1 MTTSPQQLFVEPKFI
16 DLGVK
21 DYATVWEEMKS
32 FTNLREKN
40 ANDQFWLVEHPPVYT
55 QGQAG
60 KPEHVLRDTD
70 IPIVQTDRG
79 GQVTYHGPG
88 QIVIYTL
95 CDLKRCGIGV
105 RGFVD
110 AIENA
115 IIELLADY
123 GVTAKNRADAPGV
136 YVGDSK
142 IAALGLRVRRG
153 CSYHG
158 LSLNVDMDLAPFEN
172 INPCGYAGLSVTR
185 TVDHGIPYGR
195 HELATQLYKKLLE
208 QIYTPHLSR

>member
-1 MTTSPQQLFVEPKFI
+1 MTNPPKRPFVEPEFH
-16 DLGVK
+16 DLGVR
-21 DYATVWEEMKS
+21 DYSPVWEEMKS
-32 FTNLREKN
+32 FTNLRTKSM
-40 ANDQFWLVEHPPVYT
+40 ADQFWLVEHPPVYT

-60 KPEHVLRDTD
+60 KPEHILSDNG

-95 CDLKRCGIGV
+95 CDLKRVGIGV
-105 RGFVD
+105 RGFVT

-115 IIELLADY
+115 IIALLADY
-123 GVTAKNRADAPGV
+123 DVEASNRADAPGV
-136 YVGDSK
+136 YIGNSK
-142 IAALGLRVRRG
+142 IAALGLRVRKG

-158 LSLNVDMDLAPFEN
+158 LSLNVDMDLKPFDG

-185 TVDHGIPYGR
+185 TVDQGIS
-195 HELATQLYKKLLE
+195 ESAAVLAQQLYQKLLTQLY
-208 QIYTPHLSR
+208 TLS

>member
-1 MTTSPQQLFVEPKFI
+1 MITTPPAAHFVKPEFI
-16 DLGVK
+16 DRGVQE
-21 DYATVWEEMKS
+21 YAPVCEEMKT
-32 FTNLREKN
+32 FTNNRLKDS
-40 ANDQFWLVEHPPVYT
+40 ADQFWLVEHPPVYT

-60 KPEHVLRDTD
+60 KPEHMLCDSD

-79 GQVTYHGPG
+79 GQITYHGPG

-105 RGFVD
+105 RGFVT

-115 IIELLADY
+115 IVELLADY
-123 GVTAKNRADAPGV
+123 GVEANSRADAPGV
-136 YVGDSK
+136 YVDNSK
-142 IAALGLRVRRG
+142 IAALGLRVRKG

-158 LSLNVDMDLAPFEN
+158 LSLNVDLDLAPFDN

-185 TVDHGIPYGR
+185 TVDHGITDTCDI
-195 HELATQLYKKLLE
+195 LAVHLYQKLLR
-208 QIYTPHLSR
+208 QIYKTTI

>member
-1 MTTSPQQLFVEPKFI
+1 MTTFPKQLFIEPKFI
-16 DLGVK
+16 DLGVR
-21 DYATVWEEMKS
+21 DYAIVWEEMKA

-40 ANDQFWLVEHPPVYT
+40 IADQFWLVEHPPVYT

-60 KPEHVLRDTD
+60 KPEHVLRDTG
-70 IPIVQTDRG
+70 IPIVRTDRG

-142 IAALGLRVRRG
+142 IAALGLRVRKG

-158 LSLNVDMDLAPFEN
+158 LALNVDMDLAPFED

-185 TVDHGIPYGR
+185 TLDHGITDSSQVI
-195 HELATQLYKKLLE
+195 ATRLYQKLLGQLY
-208 QIYTPHLSR
+208 PSNR